1 MKKTEKQIKAKEIGN
16 KLLRVNTE
24 TKETKVYA
32 TGKWSGRP
40 ITEKYQ
46 ICLING
52 IKWIVLSDLGYY
64 VSNYVRKMKN
74 DGEIEDFHL
83 LHAMVLTPISR
94 RNPQWKM
101 KILVNLNSVAV
112 YKDAWAMD
120 SEKVKAIIESAVNAD
135 VKTENFFTAEQMDEN
150 ERLYAER
157 CRLIAENKQELEQQR
172 REARLE
178 QEQQTDKEE
187 QPAEDDSVKSVAL
200 LAEKM
205 AEIIGENQNLRK
217 QVDTYKEMKT
227 YWDKV
232 SENNEKIISIQK
244 DEIVTLK
251 VLCENVLG
259 VNGGLV
265 NTNKELADKLEQIVK
280 LLGRKGNEDT
290 K

>member
-32 TGKWSGRP
+32 HGKWSGRP

-52 IKWIVLSDLGYY
+52 IKWILLSDLGYY
-64 VSNYVRKMKN
+64 VGNYARKMKN

-101 KILVNLNSVAV
+101 KTLVNLNSVAA
-112 YKDAWAMD
+112 YKDAWTMD
-120 SEKVKAIIESAVNAD
+120 SEKAKAIIESAVNAD

-157 CRLIAENKQELEQQR
+157 CRLIAENKQELKQQKR
-172 REARLE
+172 AAILE
-178 QEQQTDKEE
+178 QEQPTDTEE

-217 QVDTYKEMKT
+217 QVETYKEMKT

-244 DEIVTLK
+244 DEIETLK
-251 VLCENVLG
+251 ALCENVLR
-259 VNGGLV
+259 VNDGLV
-265 NTNKELADKLEQIVK
+265 NTNKELVDKLEQIVK
-280 LLGRKGNEDT
+280 LLGRKENEDT

>member
-24 TKETKVYA
+24 TKETKVYSH
-32 TGKWSGRP
+32 GKWPARP

-52 IKWIVLSDLGYY
+52 IKWILLSDLGYY
-64 VSNYVRKMKN
+64 AGNYVRKMKN

-101 KILVNLNSVAV
+101 KTLVNLNSVAA
-112 YKDAWAMD
+112 YKNAWAMD

-157 CRLIAENKQELEQQR
+157 CRLIAENKQELKQQKRGAILEHEQP
-172 REARLE
+172 
-178 QEQQTDKEE
+178 TDTEE

-217 QVDTYKEMKT
+217 QVETYKEMKT

-244 DEIVTLK
+244 DEIETLK
-251 VLCENVLG
+251 ALCEKVLG
-259 VNGGLV
+259 ANDDLV
-265 NTNKELADKLEQIVK
+265 NTNKKLVDKLEQIVK
-280 LLGRKGNEDT
+280 LLGRKGNEDS

>member
-24 TKETKVYA
+24 TKETKVYSH
-32 TGKWSGRP
+32 GKWSGRP

-52 IKWIVLSDLGYY
+52 IKWILLSDLGYY
-64 VSNYVRKMKN
+64 AGNYVRKMKN

-101 KILVNLNSVAV
+101 KTLVNLNSVAA
-112 YKDAWAMD
+112 YKNAWAMD

-135 VKTENFFTAEQMDEN
+135 VKAENFFTAEQMDEN

-157 CRLIAENKQELEQQR
+157 CRLIAENKQEMKQQR

-178 QEQQTDKEE
+178 REQPTDAEE

-251 VLCENVLG
+251 ALCENVLG

-265 NTNKELADKLEQIVK
+265 NTNKELANKLEQIVK
-280 LLGRKGNEDT
+280 LLGRKGNEDS

>member
-24 TKETKVYA
+24 TKEAKAYA
-32 TGKWSGRP
+32 DKWSGRP

-64 VSNYVRKMKN
+64 VGNYVRKMKN
-74 DGEIEDFHL
+74 DGEIEDYDL

-101 KILVNLNSVAV
+101 KTLVNLNSVAA
-112 YKDAWAMD
+112 YKDAWTVD
-120 SEKVKAIIESAVNAD
+120 SEKVKAIIKSAVNAD

-157 CRLIAENKQELEQQR
+157 CRLITENKQDLKQQK
-172 REARLE
+172 REAILE
-178 QEQQTDKEE
+178 QEQQTDTEE

-217 QVDTYKEMKT
+217 QVETYKEMKT

-244 DEIVTLK
+244 DEIETLK
-251 VLCENVLG
+251 ALCEKVLR
-259 VNGGLV
+259 VNDGLV
-265 NTNKELADKLEQIVK
+265 NTNKELVDKLEQIVK

>member
-32 TGKWSGRP
+32 TGKWSGRS

-64 VSNYVRKMKN
+64 VGNCVRKMKN

-101 KILVNLNSVAV
+101 KTLVNLNSVAA
-112 YKDAWAMD
+112 YKNAWAMD

-157 CRLIAENKQELEQQR
+157 CRLIAENKQEQEQHR

-187 QPAEDDSVKSVAL
+187 QPAEDNSVKSVAL

-251 VLCENVLG
+251 ALCENVLG

-265 NTNKELADKLEQIVK
+265 NTNKELANKLEQIVK
-280 LLGRKGNEDT
+280 LLGRKGNEDS

>member
-1 MKKTEKQIKAKEIGN
+1 MEKTEKQIKAKEIGN

-24 TKETKVYA
+24 TKETKVYSH
-32 TGKWSGRP
+32 GKWPARP
-40 ITEKYQ
+40 ITETYR

-52 IKWIVLSDLGYY
+52 IKWILLSDLGYY
-64 VSNYVRKMKN
+64 AGNYVRKMKN

-101 KILVNLNSVAV
+101 KTLVNLNSVAA
-112 YKDAWAMD
+112 YKDAWTMD

-157 CRLIAENKQELEQQR
+157 CRLIAENKQDLKQQK
-172 REARLE
+172 REAILE
-178 QEQQTDKEE
+178 HEQPTDTEE

-205 AEIIGENQNLRK
+205 AEKMAEIIGENQNLRK
-217 QVDTYKEMKT
+217 QVEKYKEMKT

-251 VLCENVLG
+251 ALCGKVLG
-259 VNGGLV
+259 VNDGLV
-265 NTNKELADKLEQIVK
+265 NTNKELQDKLKQIV
-280 LLGRKGNEDT
+280 
-290 K
+290 